1 MAVSPYMNRD
11 IIVLPD
17 HECVSRK
24 AASLFE
30 DVTVSSLKGKGEC
43 SVALSGGSTP
53 KRLFSILASEYRN
66 SVAWSDIDLF
76 WVDERCVPPDHVE
89 SNFRIVSEAVL
100 SRVAVPEGRVHR
112 IRGEAEP
119 HGEALRY
126 EREIMEW
133 FHMGGVPCFDLIIL
147 GMGADG
153 HTASLFPG
161 SDSLLEKDR
170 LVLPVYEEKVKQWRI
185 SLTLPVINN
194 GRSVVF
200 LVYGKEKAPVLHEVL
215 EGREETSRYPAGLIH
230 PSQGKLIWLVDE
242 PAASNLGK
250 SMVASFISA
259 AKSYNRLFH

>member
-1 MAVSPYMNRD
+1 MKRE
-11 IIVLPD
+11 IIILPD
-17 HECVSRK
+17 HERVSRK

-30 DVTVSSLKGKGEC
+30 DETKSSLEGKGRC

-53 KRLFSILASEYRN
+53 KMLFSILASEHRD

-76 WVDERCVPPDHVE
+76 WADERCVPPDHVE
-89 SNFRIVSEAVL
+89 SNFRLVSEAVL
-100 SRVAVPEGRVHR
+100 SRVTIPEGRVHR

-133 FHMGGVPCFDLIIL
+133 FHRGGIPCFDLIIL

-161 SDSLLEKDR
+161 SDSLLERNR
-170 LVLPVYEEKVKQWRI
+170 LVLPVHEKQFRHWRI
-185 SLTLPVINN
+185 SLTLPVLNN

-200 LVYGKEKAPVLHEVL
+200 LVSGREKATVLQEVL
-215 EGREETSRYPAGLIH
+215 EGGEGTSRYPAGLIH
-230 PSQGKLIWLVDE
+230 PSQGELIWLVDE
-242 PAASNLGK
+242 PAASKLRKAGGPHFLGT
-250 SMVASFISA
+250 
-259 AKSYNRLFH
+259 AKSYKRLFH